1 MATYL
6 DHNATTPLDERVLEA
21 MYPFLTTSYGNPS
34 SVHGFG
40 RRVRRAIDN
49 AREQVAVLVN
59 AHPSQ
64 VIFTSGGTEANN
76 MVFSGLAQRQ
86 AAGRALVS
94 AIEHPSVLRGT
105 KHLDSHQWQIETI
118 AVDESGRVSADL
130 LNTLINDQTRL
141 VSVMAA
147 NNEVGTVQDV
157 ATLSA
162 ICRDRQVVFHC
173 DAVQAAG
180 KIEVDFSNIQAHLM
194 TLSSH
199 KIYGPQGCGA
209 LVVDKS
215 VAMAPLMY
223 GGGQEKKRRAGTENV
238 AAIVGFGKAAELAAS
253 ELSRNQQHLLQ
264 LRQQLEMALKTV
276 DGVTIFAASV
286 ERLPNTVMFA
296 VEGISGEAMLMAL
309 DTQGFALSS
318 GSACESAE
326 EGPSHVL
333 VAMGV
338 PFELAQASIR
348 ISLGRGNTAQ
358 DVDNLIIALK
368 QQIQMMRSMACR

>member
-21 MYPFLTTSYGNPS
+21 MYPFLTASYGNPS

-49 AREQVAVLVN
+49 AREQVAALVN

-76 MVFSGLAQRQ
+76 MVFAGLAQRQ
-86 AAGRALVS
+86 TAGRALIS
-94 AIEHPSVLRGT
+94 AVEHPSVLRGT
-105 KHLDSHQWQIETI
+105 RHLDSHQWQIETI

-130 LNTLINDQTRL
+130 LNAMIDDQTRL

-173 DAVQAAG
+173 DAVQAVG
-180 KIEVDFSNIQAHLM
+180 KIEVDFASSQAHLM
-194 TLSSH
+194 SLSSH

-238 AAIVGFGKAAELAAS
+238 AAIVGFGKAAELATS
-253 ELSRNQQHLLQ
+253 ELNYNQQYLLQ

-276 DGVTIFAASV
+276 DGVTIFAASA

-296 VEGISGEAMLMAL
+296 VDGIAGEAMLMAL
-309 DTQGFALSS
+309 DTQGFAVSS

-358 DVDNLIIALK
+358 DVDNVIIALK

>member
-6 DHNATTPLDERVLEA
+6 DHNATTPLDERVLEV
-21 MYPFLTTSYGNPS
+21 MYPFLTASYGNPS

-40 RRVRRAIDN
+40 RHVRRAIDH
-49 AREQVAVLVN
+49 AREQVAALVN

-76 MVFSGLAQRQ
+76 MVFAGLAQRHTG
-86 AAGRALVS
+86 GRAIVS
-94 AIEHPSVLRGT
+94 AIEHPSVLRGA
-105 KHLDSHQWQIETI
+105 KHLDSHQWRLETI
-118 AVDESGRVSADL
+118 EVDAQGRVDAGL
-130 LNTLINDQTRL
+130 LSTMIDDQTRL
-141 VSVMAA
+141 VSVMVA

-157 ATLSA
+157 AALSA
-162 ICRDRQVVFHC
+162 ICRDRQVIFHC
-173 DAVQAAG
+173 DAVQTAG
-180 KIEVDFSNIQAHLM
+180 KIALDFASSQVHLM
-194 TLSSH
+194 SLSSH

-238 AAIVGFGKAAELAAS
+238 AAIVGFGKAAELAVS
-253 ELSRNQQHLLQ
+253 ELSHNQQHLLR
-264 LRQQLEMALKTV
+264 LRQQLERALETI
-276 DGVTIFAASV
+276 DGVTIFAASA

-296 VEGISGEAMLMAL
+296 VEGIAGETMLMAL
-309 DTQGFALSS
+309 DTMGFAVSS

-326 EGPSHVL
+326 EQPSHVL

-348 ISLGRGNTAQ
+348 ISLGRGNSVQ
-358 DVDNLIIALK
+358 DVENVVIALK
-368 QQIQMMRSMACR
+368 QQVQMMRSMACR

>member
-21 MYPFLTTSYGNPS
+21 MYPFLTARYGNPS

-40 RRVRRAIDN
+40 RHVRRAIDN
-49 AREQVAVLVN
+49 AREQVSALVN

-76 MVFSGLAQRQ
+76 MVFAGLAQRQ
-86 AAGRALVS
+86 TAGRALIS
-94 AIEHPSVLRGT
+94 AVEHPSVLRGT
-105 KHLDSHQWQIETI
+105 RHLDSHQWQIETI

-130 LNTLINDQTRL
+130 LNAMIDDQTRL
-141 VSVMAA
+141 VSVMVA

-173 DAVQAAG
+173 DAVQAVG
-180 KIEVDFSNIQAHLM
+180 KIEVDFTSSQAHLM
-194 TLSSH
+194 SLSSH

-238 AAIVGFGKAAELAAS
+238 AAIVGFGKAAELAAG
-253 ELSRNQQHLLQ
+253 ELNYNQQYLLQ
-264 LRQQLEMALKTV
+264 LRQQLEMALQTV
-276 DGVTIFAASV
+276 DGVTIFAASA

-296 VEGISGEAMLMAL
+296 VEGIAGEAMLMAL
-309 DTQGFALSS
+309 DTQGFAVSS

-358 DVDNLIIALK
+358 DVENVIIALQ

>member
-21 MYPFLTTSYGNPS
+21 MYPFLTARYGNPS

-40 RRVRRAIDN
+40 RHVRRAIDN
-49 AREQVAVLVN
+49 AREQVSALVN

-76 MVFSGLAQRQ
+76 MVFAGLAQRQ
-86 AAGRALVS
+86 TAGRALIS
-94 AIEHPSVLRGT
+94 AVEHPSVLRGT
-105 KHLDSHQWQIETI
+105 RHLDSHQWQIETI

-130 LNTLINDQTRL
+130 LNAMIDDQTRL
-141 VSVMAA
+141 VSVMVA

-173 DAVQAAG
+173 DAVQAIG
-180 KIEVDFSNIQAHLM
+180 KIEVDFASSQAHLM
-194 TLSSH
+194 SLSSH

-238 AAIVGFGKAAELAAS
+238 AAIVGFGKAAELAAG
-253 ELSRNQQHLLQ
+253 ELNYNQQYLLQ
-264 LRQQLEMALKTV
+264 LRQQLEMALQTV
-276 DGVTIFAASV
+276 DGVTIFAASA

-296 VEGISGEAMLMAL
+296 VEGIAGEAMLMAL
-309 DTQGFALSS
+309 DTQGFAVSS

-358 DVDNLIIALK
+358 DVENVIIALQ